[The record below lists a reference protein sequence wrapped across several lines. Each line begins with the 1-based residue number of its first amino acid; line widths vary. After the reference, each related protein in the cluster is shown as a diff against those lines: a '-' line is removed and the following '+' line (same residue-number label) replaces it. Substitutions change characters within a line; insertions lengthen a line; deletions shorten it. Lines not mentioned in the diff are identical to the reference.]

1 MEKSEELIKRWNEL
15 IGLQGGSLRK
25 KLTDLEISTL
35 SACIGDCYESF
46 NEVYFELFD
55 KLEKASTDDYELVH
69 DCVVDIYWQF
79 NHIKNHIEA
88 AEKGLTVL
96 MEILAE
102 KAESKPETHHT

>member
-1 MEKSEELIKRWNEL
+1 MEKSKELIKKWNEL
-15 IGLQGGSLRK
+15 IGLQDDSLK
-25 KLTDLEISTL
+25 KELTDLEISTL

-55 KLEKASTDDYELVH
+55 KLETASTDDHELVH

-88 AEKGLTVL
+88 AEKGFTVL

-102 KAESKPETHHT
+102 KAESKPDINHT